1 MAEEIREEQIAEEL
15 EKMQYDPWLPFES
28 KLVWGCI
35 GLGLILLI
43 ILIWISYTFFPASP
57 S

>member
-1 MAEEIREEQIAEEL
+1 MAEELKNEQVTNEL
-15 EKMQYDPWLPFES
+15 EKMQYDPWLPVES

-35 GLGLILLI
+35 GLGIILSIVFVLISRILL
-43 ILIWISYTFFPASP
+43 PASP

>member
-1 MAEEIREEQIAEEL
+1 MANEIKTEQIAEEL
-15 EKMQYDPWLPFES
+15 EKMQYDPWLPFET

-35 GLGLILLI
+35 GLGIILLI

>member
-1 MAEEIREEQIAEEL
+1 MAEEIKKDQLVEEL
-15 EKMQYDPWLPFES
+15 EKMQHDPWLPVES

-35 GLGLILLI
+35 GLGIILLI
-43 ILIWISYTFFPASP
+43 VLIWISRYFISSSP